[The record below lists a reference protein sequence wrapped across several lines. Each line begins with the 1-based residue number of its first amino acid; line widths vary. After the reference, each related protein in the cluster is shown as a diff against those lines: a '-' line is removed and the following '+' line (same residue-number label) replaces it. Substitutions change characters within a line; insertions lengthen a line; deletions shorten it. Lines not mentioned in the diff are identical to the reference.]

1 MNQVTRRRL
10 KRFEMD
16 DHDLGHLDTRAGVSQ
31 AGFARFTGLTPRQVN
46 NWCRGRAAVPPWAVA
61 LAVLLEERSPE
72 AITML
77 LEETTFAWHEALGVR
92 PGAEADAIRLAM
104 RRLALRYHPDQG
116 GTEAQMTRINAA
128 YAQAGTAPT
137 NRQPGPGRSPPR
149 P

>member
-1 MNQVTRRRL
+1 MRALLHTEFAAL
-10 KRFEMD
+10 
-16 DHDLGHLDTRAGVSQ
+16 LARAGVSQ
-31 AGFARFTGLTPRQVN
+31 AGFARLSGLTSRQVN

-77 LEETTFAWHEALGVR
+77 VAETTFAWHETLGVP
-92 PGAEADAIRLAM
+92 PGAETAAIRLAM

-116 GTEAQMTRINAA
+116 GTETQMTRVNAA
-128 YAQAGTAPT
+128 YEQAGTTLENLSPA
-137 NRQPGPGRSPPR
+137 GAASPPR